1 MAAEEHIQIIR
12 QGVNVWNECR
22 QKNPELIPDLHG
34 ADLIQA
40 NLSGANLDRAKL
52 DKAKLKGAKFRGTL
66 LLGADLRGA
75 DLSGQN
81 SSGRSSAGRASAT
94 WTSEGRAD
102 LSGAQLTL
110 PTAKAGG
117 FSLLHLSPA
126 MAGLTAAPR
135 AFKVSVCPTATNRI
149 PSALRFRAA
158 LRSRS

>member
-75 DLSGQN
+75 DLIMAKLPMADLSG
-81 SSGRSSAGRASAT
+81 
-94 WTSEGRAD
+94 AD
-102 LSGAQLTL
+102 LTNANLSGAQLTF

-117 FSLLHLSPA
+117 FSLLHRAPA